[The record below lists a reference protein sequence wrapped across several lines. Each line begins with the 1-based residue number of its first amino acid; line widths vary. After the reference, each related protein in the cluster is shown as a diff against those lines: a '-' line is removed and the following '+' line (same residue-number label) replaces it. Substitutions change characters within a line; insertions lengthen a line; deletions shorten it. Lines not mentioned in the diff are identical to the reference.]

1 LLESQCASRY
11 LRAVLFLTKSSKFTT
26 PTLYMRIKEE
36 QLASFFSTDFHD
48 RSLEL
53 LRAQFSK
60 QNIDFEHV
68 IRRIQEFQIAIPS
81 AALGNGR
88 ANNKKSRTGG
98 EPRNLM
104 EKLEDIGLLKQ
115 LTCKT
120 DSVSVYIPWDLPED
134 FKEVKD
140 FAKEVNLEFDT
151 MNSTSSQ
158 DKNQK
163 EYVKLGSLGNP
174 NKAIREEAIAHNV
187 DVINIGKKLDS
198 KGLTVWMA
206 DGSNFPGQSNFRSTL
221 GWTEESLR
229 EIYEFMPPNW
239 DLMLEYKPYEPNCYH
254 TVVPDW
260 GTSSMLAKRLG
271 SRVKVLVDLGY
282 HLPKTNVEQIVAT
295 LMYQNLLA
303 GFHFNDSKYGDDDLN
318 PSSTKPYQLFLI
330 FCELIGGAKE
340 GAQPWDT
347 ISWMIDASYNTQDPL
362 VDLIQ
367 ALEAITIAYAK
378 AMLVDRK
385 KLNEC
390 QQNGEGSQA
399 QEILQM
405 AYLTDVRPLVC
416 EARVR
421 DGGVA
426 EPLEAYRILMIR
438 NKLVQE
444 RGVKSYSSVF

>member
-1 LLESQCASRY
+1 
-11 LRAVLFLTKSSKFTT
+11 
-26 PTLYMRIKEE
+26 MRITED
-36 QLASFFSTDFHD
+36 QLASFSSTDFHN
-48 RSLEL
+48 RSIDL
-53 LRAQFSK
+53 LRERFSK
-60 QNIDFEHV
+60 QNLNFEHV
-68 IRRIQEFQIAIPS
+68 IRKIQGFQIAIPS

-88 ANNKKSRTGG
+88 ARNKKSRTGG
-98 EPRNLM
+98 EPRNLN
-104 EKLEDIGLLKQ
+104 EKLEDIGLLQQ

-120 DSVSVYIPWDLPED
+120 NSVSVYIPWDMPED
-134 FKEVKD
+134 YQEVKGL
-140 FAKEVNLEFDT
+140 ANELNLEFDS

-158 DKNQK
+158 DQNQK
-163 EYVKLGSLGNP
+163 QYAKLGSLGNP
-174 NKAIREEAIAHNV
+174 NKAIREEAIAHNE
-187 DVINIGKKLDS
+187 DVIDIGKKLGS

-206 DGSNFPGQSNFRSTL
+206 DGSNFPGQSKFRSTL

-229 EIYEFMPPNW
+229 EIYEFMPSDW

-271 SRVKVLVDLGY
+271 SRAKVLVDLGH
-282 HLPKTNVEQIVAT
+282 HLPKTNIEQIVAT

-318 PSSTKPYQLFLI
+318 PSSVKPYQLFLI
-330 FCELIGGAKE
+330 FCELIGGDQD
-340 GAQPWDT
+340 GAQAWDS

-367 ALEAITIAYAK
+367 ALEAITIAYTK

-385 KLNEC
+385 RLQEC

-421 DGGVA
+421 AGGAA
-426 EPLEAYRILMIR
+426 EPLEAYRVLMIR

-444 RGVKSYSSVF
+444 RGVKSYNSIF

>member
-1 LLESQCASRY
+1 
-11 LRAVLFLTKSSKFTT
+11 
-26 PTLYMRIKEE
+26 MRITKD
-36 QLASFFSTDFHD
+36 QLASFSPNNFHF

-53 LRAQFSK
+53 LRERFSN
-60 QNIDFEHV
+60 QHIDFEKV
-68 IRRIQEFQIAIPS
+68 IRKIQEFQIAIPS

-88 ANNKKSRTGG
+88 ASKKKSRTGG
-98 EPRNLM
+98 EPRDLS
-104 EKLEDIGLLKQ
+104 EKLEDIGLLQQ

-120 DSVSVYIPWDLPED
+120 NSVSIYIPYDIPED
-134 FKEVKD
+134 FGQVKD
-140 FAKEVNLEFDT
+140 LANELNLEFDT

-158 DKNQK
+158 DQNQK
-163 EYVKLGSLGNP
+163 EYAKLGSLGNP
-174 NKAIREEAIAHNV
+174 KKAIRDEAIAHNEE
-187 DVINIGKKLDS
+187 VINIGKKLGS

-206 DGSNFPGQSNFRSTL
+206 DGSNYPGQSKFRSTL

-229 EIYEFMPPNW
+229 EIYEYMPSDW

-271 SRVKVLVDLGY
+271 ERAKVLVDLGH
-282 HLPKTNVEQIVAT
+282 HLPKTNIEQIVAT

-303 GFHFNDSKYGDDDLN
+303 GFHFNDSKYGDDELN
-318 PSSTKPYQLFLI
+318 AGSIKPYQLFLI
-330 FCELIGGAKE
+330 FCELISGDE
-340 GAQPWDT
+340 DGAQTWDS

-367 ALEAITIAYAK
+367 ALESISIAYTK
-378 AMLVDRK
+378 ALLVDRK
-385 KLNEC
+385 KLQEF

-421 DGGVA
+421 AGGAA

-438 NKLVQE
+438 NKLVHE
-444 RGVKSYSSVF
+444 RGRKSHNSIF

>member
-1 LLESQCASRY
+1 
-11 LRAVLFLTKSSKFTT
+11 
-26 PTLYMRIKEE
+26 MRISED
-36 QLASFFSTDFHD
+36 QIASFSFNDFHF
-48 RSLEL
+48 RSLDL
-53 LRAQFSK
+53 LRERFSK
-60 QNIDFEHV
+60 QRIDLEKV
-68 IRRIQEFQIAIPS
+68 INKIQEFQIAVPS

-88 ANNKKSRTGG
+88 AGKKKSRTGG
-98 EPRNLM
+98 EPRNLC

-115 LTCKT
+115 LTSKT
-120 DSVSVYIPWDLPED
+120 NSVSVYIPWDLPENYT
-134 FKEVKD
+134 EVKD
-140 FAKEVNLEFDT
+140 LANELNLEFDT

-158 DKNQK
+158 DQNQK
-163 EYVKLGSLGNP
+163 EYAKLGSLGNP
-174 NKAIREEAIAHNV
+174 DKVIRNEAIAHNE
-187 DVINIGKKLDS
+187 DVINIGKKLGS

-206 DGSNFPGQSNFRSTL
+206 DGSNFPGQSKFRSTL

-229 EIYEFMPPNW
+229 EIYEFMPSDW
-239 DLMLEYKPYEPNCYH
+239 TLMLEYKPYEPNCYH

-271 SRVKVLVDLGY
+271 SRAKVLVDLGH
-282 HLPKTNVEQIVAT
+282 HLPKTNIEQIVAT

-318 PSSTKPYQLFLI
+318 PSSIKPYQLFLI
-330 FCELIGGAKE
+330 FCELISGDQD
-340 GAQPWDT
+340 GAQAWDS

-378 AMLVDRK
+378 ALLVDRK
-385 KLNEC
+385 KLHAC

-421 DGGVA
+421 SGGAA
-426 EPLEAYRILMIR
+426 EPLEAYRVLMIR

-444 RGVKSYSSVF
+444 RGAKTYKSIF

>member
-1 LLESQCASRY
+1 
-11 LRAVLFLTKSSKFTT
+11 
-26 PTLYMRIKEE
+26 MRISED
-36 QLASFFSTDFHD
+36 QLASFSSSDFHV
-48 RSLEL
+48 RSLDL
-53 LRAQFSK
+53 LRERFSK
-60 QNIDFEHV
+60 QPMDFEEI
-68 IRRIQEFQIAIPS
+68 IRNIQEFQIAIPS

-88 ANNKKSRTGG
+88 ANAKRSRTGG
-98 EPRNLM
+98 EPRNLA
-104 EKLEDIGLLKQ
+104 EKLEDIGLLQQ

-120 DSVSVYIPWDLPED
+120 NSVSVYIPWDLPDD
-134 FKEVKD
+134 FQEVKD
-140 FAKEVNLEFDT
+140 LANELCLKFDT

-158 DKNQK
+158 DENKK
-163 EYVKLGSLGNP
+163 AYAKLGSLGNS
-174 NKAIREEAIAHNV
+174 NKAIRDEAIAHNE
-187 DVINIGKKLDS
+187 DVISIGKKLGS

-206 DGSNFPGQSNFRSTL
+206 DGSNFPGQSKFRSTL
-221 GWTEESLR
+221 RWTEESLR
-229 EIYEFMPPNW
+229 EIYEFMPSDW

-271 SRVKVLVDLGY
+271 SRAKVLVDLGQ

-295 LMYQNLLA
+295 LMHQNLLA

-318 PSSTKPYQLFLI
+318 PSSIKPYQLFLI
-330 FCELIGGAKE
+330 FCELISGDMDK
-340 GAQPWDT
+340 AQAWES

-367 ALEAITIAYAK
+367 ALETITIAYAK
-378 AMLVDRK
+378 AMLVDRER
-385 KLNEC
+385 LNEC
-390 QQNGEGSQA
+390 QLNGECSQA

-421 DGGVA
+421 SGGAA

-444 RGVKSYSSVF
+444 RGVKSYSSIF

>member
-1 LLESQCASRY
+1 MKITEDQ
-11 LRAVLFLTKSSKFTT
+11 
-26 PTLYMRIKEE
+26 I
-36 QLASFFSTDFHD
+36 ASFSYTDFHVS
-48 RSLEL
+48 SLDL
-53 LRAQFSK
+53 LRERFSK

-68 IRRIQEFQIAIPS
+68 IRKIQEFQIAIPS

-88 ANNKKSRTGG
+88 ASKKRSRTGG
-98 EPRNLM
+98 GPRNLN
-104 EKLEDIGLLKQ
+104 EKLEDIGLLQQ

-120 DSVSVYIPWDLPED
+120 NSVSVYIPWDLPED
-134 FKEVKD
+134 YMEVKD
-140 FAKEVNLEFDT
+140 LAKELNLDFDT

-163 EYVKLGSLGNP
+163 EYAKLGSLGNP
-174 NKAIREEAIAHNV
+174 NKTIREEAIAHNE
-187 DVINIGKKLDS
+187 DVINIGEKLGS

-206 DGSNFPGQSNFRSTL
+206 DGSNFPGQSNFRSSL
-221 GWTEESLR
+221 NWTEESLR
-229 EIYEFMPPNW
+229 EIYEFMPSDW
-239 DLMLEYKPYEPNCYH
+239 GMMLEYKPYEPNCYH

-271 SRVKVLVDLGY
+271 SRAKVLVDLGN
-282 HLPKTNVEQIVAT
+282 HLPKTNIEQIVAT

-318 PSSTKPYQLFLI
+318 PSSIKPYQLFLI
-330 FCELIGGAKE
+330 FCELISGDQDE
-340 GAQPWDT
+340 AQAWDN

-367 ALEAITIAYAK
+367 ALESIAIAYAK
-378 AMLVDRK
+378 ALLVDRK
-385 KLNEC
+385 KLHEC

-416 EARVR
+416 EARVMA
-421 DGGVA
+421 GGAA

-438 NKLVQE
+438 NKLVHE
-444 RGVKSYSSVF
+444 RGRKSYNSIF

>member
-1 LLESQCASRY
+1 
-11 LRAVLFLTKSSKFTT
+11 
-26 PTLYMRIKEE
+26 MRISED
-36 QLASFFSTDFHD
+36 QLASFSSTDLHV
-48 RSLEL
+48 RSLDL
-53 LRAQFSK
+53 LRERFSK
-60 QNIDFEHV
+60 QPIDFEE
-68 IRRIQEFQIAIPS
+68 IISNIQEFQIAIPS

-88 ANNKKSRTGG
+88 ANIKRFRTGG
-98 EPRNLM
+98 EPRNLV
-104 EKLEDIGLLKQ
+104 EKLEDIALLQQ
-115 LTCKT
+115 LTRKT
-120 DSVSVYIPWDLPED
+120 NSVSVYIPWDLPED
-134 FKEVKD
+134 YQEVKD
-140 FAKEVNLEFDT
+140 VANELHLKFDT

-158 DKNQK
+158 DENQK
-163 EYVKLGSLGNP
+163 AYARLGSLGNL
-174 NKAIREEAIAHNV
+174 NKAIRDEAIAHNE
-187 DVINIGKKLDS
+187 DVISIGKKLGS

-206 DGSNFPGQSNFRSTL
+206 DGSNFPGQSKFRSTL
-221 GWTEESLR
+221 RWTEESLR
-229 EIYEFMPPNW
+229 QIYEFMPSDW

-271 SRVKVLVDLGY
+271 SRAKVLVDLGQ

-318 PSSTKPYQLFLI
+318 PSSIKPYQLFLI
-330 FCELIGGAKE
+330 FCELISGDMDK
-340 GAQPWDT
+340 AQAWES

-367 ALEAITIAYAK
+367 ALETITIAYTK
-378 AMLVDRK
+378 AMLVDRER
-385 KLNEC
+385 LNEC
-390 QQNGEGSQA
+390 QLNGESSQA

-421 DGGVA
+421 SGGAA

-444 RGVKSYSSVF
+444 RGAKSYSSVF